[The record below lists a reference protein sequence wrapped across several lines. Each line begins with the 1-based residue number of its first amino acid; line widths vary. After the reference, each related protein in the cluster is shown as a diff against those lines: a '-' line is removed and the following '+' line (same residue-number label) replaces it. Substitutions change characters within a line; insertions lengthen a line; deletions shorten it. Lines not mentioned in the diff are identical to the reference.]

1 MEWQWNMDAFD
12 AVHISLPNAEIQV
25 VGTDASQ
32 VFLEGGENKRYASGE
47 PDIQGRWLM
56 IHPAYGSDDWTL
68 ELPKSKAWTIEIAA
82 ASGEVE
88 ISNVHAR
95 LQVQLGSGEINVR
108 DCRGEFQLRSGS
120 GDIEIENC
128 AQTETPPAPPF
139 VSQEPAHADDYIP
152 SLPSLP
158 DIGKFIRPDKFMPF
172 QDNDEWQQYGEQ
184 WEAWGERFAK
194 QASRWVEKF
203 SRELGG
209 NFDWQETAREPGLYV
224 WLGSGDAQFER
235 VDAARVSVKLGN
247 GDVSLE
253 DGRIGELVVETSR
266 GDTQIENILPVAN
279 WDITTRH
286 GDIQLTLPDDT
297 NARLDV
303 ATRHGDIE
311 SDVPLVGVG
320 RPGRAARHGGR
331 MVGTLGQVSDILSEI
346 HLESLHG
353 DIQIDMTG
361 HRSRYAGQP
370 AKARA
375 YSSDMPKPPPAP
387 SAPSAPPAPLAPDA
401 PDISPTNVQTATADA
416 PEPSYNSQLAIL
428 QALQRS
434 EITVAEA
441 EALLHTLKN

>member
-32 VFLEGGENKRYASGE
+32 VFLESDENKRYARGE
-47 PDIQGRWLM
+47 PDIQGRWLV
-56 IHPAYGSDDWTL
+56 IHPAYGSGDWTL

-88 ISNVHAR
+88 INNVHAR

-128 AQTETPPAPPF
+128 LQTETPPAPPF
-139 VSQEPAHADDYIP
+139 MSQEPAPADDYIP
-152 SLPSLP
+152 PLPSLPSLSH
-158 DIGKFIRPDKFMPF
+158 IGKLIRPDKFVDF
-172 QDNDEWQQYGEQ
+172 QNNDEWEQYGEQ
-184 WEAWGERFAK
+184 WEAWGERFAE
-194 QASRWVEKF
+194 QASRWAEKF
-203 SRELGG
+203 SREFGG
-209 NFDWQETAREPGLYV
+209 NLDWQEAAREPGLYV

-247 GDVSLE
+247 GDVDLE

-331 MVGTLGQVSDILSEI
+331 MVGTLGAVSDTLSEI

-361 HRSRYAGQP
+361 HNSRYAGQS

-387 SAPSAPPAPLAPDA
+387 PAPDA
-401 PDISPTNVQTATADA
+401 PDIPLPDVQTTDANA